1 MGKTMGIAKRLNW
14 QNIFLFLFF
23 IAFPFGQLV
32 RLSFNIGGADVPLL
46 PIDII
51 VGCAALY
58 ALVKNL
64 QKIEIFKS
72 LAGFLWVA
80 VFSFIFSVFIFRSAS
95 LLYGLFYLLRL
106 SAYFYFLLY
115 VWNFA
120 KSGLKNRKLLLDCL
134 LGVSV
139 LSAIFGWVQYF
150 SFPDIKPF
158 FVWGWDMHLFR
169 LVGTFLDPTFLGL
182 IIVFGLMLSITRFI
196 DKRGWK
202 NGLVTI
208 FLLVS
213 LAFTYSRA
221 SYLAFVA
228 GILMVIYLNKKFK
241 KLLFLVAGF
250 IVIALLL
257 PTAKNHSIE
266 LFRTFSAIARI
277 ENYQTTLQ
285 IFSKSPVF
293 GIGYNNMCLA
303 YQKYIGFQDFS
314 SHSCSGSDSSLLMVL
329 ATTGVIGFMIFLNSV
344 KRIADNVKHSSYLVL
359 LSACFSALLIHSLF
373 SNSLFYSWI
382 MGYFVV
388 LLAVVAKD

>member
-1 MGKTMGIAKRLNW
+1 
-14 QNIFLFLFF
+14 
-23 IAFPFGQLV
+23 
-32 RLSFNIGGADVPLL
+32 
-46 PIDII
+46 
-51 VGCAALY
+51 
-58 ALVKNL
+58 
-64 QKIEIFKS
+64 
-72 LAGFLWVA
+72 
-80 VFSFIFSVFIFRSAS
+80 
-95 LLYGLFYLLRL
+95 
-106 SAYFYFLLY
+106 
-115 VWNFA
+115 
-120 KSGLKNRKLLLDCL
+120 
-134 LGVSV
+134 
-139 LSAIFGWVQYF
+139 
-150 SFPDIKPF
+150 
-158 FVWGWDMHLFR
+158 
-169 LVGTFLDPTFLGL
+169 
-182 IIVFGLMLSITRFI
+182 
-196 DKRGWK
+196 
-202 NGLVTI
+202 
-208 FLLVS
+208 
-213 LAFTYSRA
+213 
-221 SYLAFVA
+221 LAFVA